1 MPYEILE
8 KKIECLT
15 TTQQQS
21 VVDFVNFLLSQ
32 NEKTKNVG
40 QKRQPGGL
48 VGNFYMSPDFDE
60 TLECFKEYI

>member
-1 MPYEILE
+1 MPYEVLE

-21 VVDFVNFLLSQ
+21 VIDFVNFLLSQ
-32 NEKTKNVG
+32 NEKQEK

-48 VGNFYMSPDFDE
+48 TGKFYMSPDFDE
-60 TLECFKEYI
+60 TPECFKEYV

>member
-21 VVDFVNFLLSQ
+21 VIDFVDFLLSQ
-32 NEKTKNVG
+32 NKDLHV

-48 VGNFYMSPDFDE
+48 TGNFYMSPDFDE
-60 TLECFKEYI
+60 IPECFKEYI